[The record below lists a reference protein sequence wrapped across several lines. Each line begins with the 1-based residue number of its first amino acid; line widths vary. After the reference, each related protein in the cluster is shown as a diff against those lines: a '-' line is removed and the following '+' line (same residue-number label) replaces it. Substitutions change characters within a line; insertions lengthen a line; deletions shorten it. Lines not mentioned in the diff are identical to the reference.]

1 MLSMY
6 EFEIHIQ
13 SKTMMELISCHQRIV
28 ALLHIKP
35 ASIAT
40 FHEAMVLKSVMKDT
54 LCSMRVLCGKFA
66 ISVSSGYQ
74 QSYLSN
80 K

>member
-1 MLSMY
+1 
-6 EFEIHIQ
+6 
-13 SKTMMELISCHQRIV
+13 MMELISCHQSIL
-28 ALLHIKP
+28 ALLLMKP

-40 FHEAMVLKSVMKDT
+40 FHEAVVLTSVMKDT
-54 LCSMRVLCGKFA
+54 VCSMCVLCDKFA
-66 ISVSSGYQ
+66 TNVSSGCQ